1 MDDNARAI
9 ARARENATAADKPQ
23 RSLSNDSKA
32 VTNRVQKVS
41 GRPQTFGPAT
51 APSTKRP
58 KTGGG

>member
-9 ARARENATAADKPQ
+9 ARARENTTVDKPD
-23 RSLSNDSKA
+23 RPLASGSKA
-32 VTNRVQKVS
+32 VTSRVQKVS